1 MKKVEPGE
9 IKLYIEDNYT
19 AEEIK
24 QLIALESGNI
34 LASSSFAIP
43 ITKERLRK
51 LLYLRTIL
59 LENNI
64 IIGDSTTFSFI
75 TDEEL
80 DGLISL
86 LEKNFVISN
95 TSKINKIDVVI
106 WKILTGQIFKVTDF
120 YADIDK
126 SKKSEVKTIGIIY
139 CDKDLLEYFLNYLV
153 NITETFTIKPNRYY
167 KILKW
172 FAINNYFTKY
182 KEFYLSKSF
191 EIVYN
196 IEALCLLV
204 CPDFIMTRIFSVIKY
219 FILIQSPEDNMFRS
233 ILSFRSKDYF
243 KQNISRSD
251 RRKILQQIDYLCS
264 AHPSNY
270 IPRVD
275 NKYKPYIMALDK
287 RLHPS
292 DYINIFPK
300 AYQFFV
306 SHRNESNNKLID
318 VSSSDISKLYKQNDF
333 SVIQIAS
340 TVFDNFST
348 ITFVKRFDSFARRA
362 EKEGKESYLLDML
375 IDADLSFFDLD
386 WLERM
391 YVVKLNKLRAK
402 EKDNTF
408 FTKPSAN
415 IDFIEC
421 VLDIIKI
428 KKESRRLN
436 QDIDPCN
443 NNKA

>member
-1 MKKVEPGE
+1 MTKVEPGE

-34 LASSSFAIP
+34 LASSNFAIS

-64 IIGDSTTFSFI
+64 IIGDSITFSFI

-95 TSKINKIDVVI
+95 ASKINKIDVVM
-106 WKILTGQIFKVTDF
+106 WKILTGQVFKVTDF

-126 SKKSEVKTIGIIY
+126 SKKPKVKTIGTIY
-139 CDKDLLEYFLNYLV
+139 CDKDLLECFLNYLV
-153 NITETFTIKPNRYY
+153 SITETFNIKPNRYY

-182 KEFYLSKSF
+182 KEFYYINKSY
-191 EIVYN
+191 ETLYN

-204 CPDFIMTRIFSVIKY
+204 CPDFTVTQIFSVIKY

-233 ILSFRSKDYF
+233 ILSFKAKDYF
-243 KQNISRSD
+243 KQNISRGD
-251 RRKILQQIDYLCS
+251 RRKILQQIDQLCS
-264 AHPSNY
+264 FPNITTINS
-270 IPRVD
+270 R
-275 NKYKPYIMALDK
+275 KFRPYIKALDK

-306 SHRNESNNKLID
+306 SYRNASNNKLID
-318 VSSSDISKLYKQNDF
+318 VPSSDISKLYKQNDF

-340 TVFDNFST
+340 TVLDNFST
-348 ITFVKRFDSFARRA
+348 MTFVKRFDSFARRA

-428 KKESRRLN
+428 KKESKRLN
-436 QDIDPCN
+436 QDIDPRN
-443 NNKA
+443 NSKA